1 MQTINSNNAITSKGG
16 KIWEIKKKYPCLKV
30 TSVFIHTINDD
41 REFIRG
47 VASIILNNQLL
58 LQRVYITKGLN
69 GSCVLFE
76 LKSYGMEHYCFGYVP
91 LTNKLRNHIET
102 SVLKAYKKALKKKK
116 RCV

>member
-1 MQTINSNNAITSKGG
+1 MGNQ
-16 KIWEIKKKYPCLKV
+16 KKYPCLKV

-58 LQRVYITKGLN
+58 LQRVYITKGL
-69 GSCVLFE
+69 SVLFE

-91 LTNKLRNHIET
+91 LTDELRNHIAT
-102 SVLKAYKKALKKKK
+102 SVLKAYKKALKKSMTPQKK
-116 RCV
+116 LTRSEHGKK

>member
-1 MQTINSNNAITSKGG
+1 MGNQ
-16 KIWEIKKKYPCLKV
+16 KKYPCLKV

-58 LQRVYITKGLN
+58 LQRVYIIKGLN
-69 GSCVLFE
+69 GSRVLFE

-91 LTNKLRNHIET
+91 LTDELRNHIAT
-102 SVLKAYKKALKKKK
+102 SVLKAYKKALKKSMTSQKK
-116 RCV
+116 LTRSEHGKK